1 MFIWE
6 DNRLRKNISFDQSKM
21 LMRKLTYYFLFTNR
35 NVYGLIQSVASRI
48 KLLKSY
54 PVMQFVYFASLHFP
68 FFLLVKRYYQQT
80 L

>member
-6 DNRLRKNISFDQSKM
+6 DNRLRKIISFDQSKM

-35 NVYGLIQSVASRI
+35 NVYGLIQSVSYKI

-54 PVMQFVYFASLHFP
+54 PVMQFVYFASLQFT
-68 FFLLVKRYYQQT
+68 FFLLVKRYIQQT

>member
-6 DNRLRKNISFDQSKM
+6 DNRLRKIISFDQSKM

-35 NVYGLIQSVASRI
+35 NVYGLIQSVSYKI

-54 PVMQFVYFASLHFP
+54 PVMQFVYFASLQLT
-68 FFLLVKRYYQQT
+68 FFLLVKRYIQPT
-80 L
+80 P